1 MQVRHRLRHHRVKQ
15 SLHDTVI
22 GRSGWLGQRTRWHST
37 GVLFEHWSNRHF
49 QCYGTSHIFPCAI
62 DGVSNRFV
70 CVLLCYFIRQ
80 IVDDGDAGV
89 IEMGDALATLAEP
102 SSWKLST
109 TPLTSITIT
118 VRRNLG
124 DHRLQRKCCVGD
136 SLYNPD
142 SVNNVYGNLSVLY
155 TTYNGTAK
163 GNIEVDQPYTLFSGV
178 DIVQE
183 IGDKDFQST
192 VSGMV
197 SFPQEGENEQGC
209 SDSLCQEI
217 TVALFSDREYES
229 PDETFTVTLHDLS
242 YNGQAIPEAVL
253 AADSAT
259 TTVTIEDDGDLATI
273 SWCEY
278 TCTTNAC
285 PDDAALD
292 KARTTPK
299 CDAFSK
305 TAPWPQSPTT
315 GRELKICGASGNLQ
329 CNKLPD
335 GVSYYYQVNEG
346 TDFTVAFKRWGSSG
360 FDEQR
365 KW

>member
-1 MQVRHRLRHHRVKQ
+1 MA
-15 SLHDTVI
+15 
-22 GRSGWLGQRTRWHST
+22 
-37 GVLFEHWSNRHF
+37 N
-49 QCYGTSHIFPCAI
+49 
-62 DGVSNRFV
+62 
-70 CVLLCYFIRQ
+70 
-80 IVDDGDAGV
+80 
-89 IEMGDALATLAEP
+89 LAEP
-102 SSWKLST
+102 SSWNIVIPQQT
-109 TPLTSITIT
+109 LTSITIT

-124 DHRLQRKCCVGD
+124 EHRLQRKTPGT

-155 TTYNGTAK
+155 TTYNGTAG
-163 GNIEVDQPYTLFSGV
+163 GNIEPDQPYTQFSGV
-178 DIVQE
+178 NVVQE

-192 VSGMV
+192 VSGVV
-197 SFPQEGENEQGC
+197 SFPPEGENEQGC

-259 TTVTIEDDGDLATI
+259 TTVTIDDDADLGTV

-278 TCTTNAC
+278 TCTTSAC
-285 PDDAALD
+285 AQNVDFST
-292 KARTTPK
+292 ARTTSK

-346 TDFTVAFKRWGSSG
+346 TDFTVAYKRWGSSG

-365 KW
+365 K

>member
-1 MQVRHRLRHHRVKQ
+1 
-15 SLHDTVI
+15 
-22 GRSGWLGQRTRWHST
+22 
-37 GVLFEHWSNRHF
+37 
-49 QCYGTSHIFPCAI
+49 
-62 DGVSNRFV
+62 
-70 CVLLCYFIRQ
+70 
-80 IVDDGDAGV
+80 
-89 IEMGDALATLAEP
+89 
-102 SSWKLST
+102 
-109 TPLTSITIT
+109 
-118 VRRNLG
+118 
-124 DHRLQRKCCVGD
+124 
-136 SLYNPD
+136 LYNKD